1 MEDAQLAKDS
11 AINNPSGRSSADQR
25 SVERDSSKERSQDKD
40 SSGRGAMGRSTGQSG
55 VQKGTSDKIPGGKIV
70 SGALDELKKVVH
82 PTRQEALQATVVT
95 LIFMAFFGIILGLLD
110 WALRAVIWQLL

>member
-1 MEDAQLAKDS
+1 
-11 AINNPSGRSSADQR
+11 
-25 SVERDSSKERSQDKD
+25 
-40 SSGRGAMGRSTGQSG
+40 MGRSTGQSG
-55 VQKGTSDKIPGGKIV
+55 AQKGAIDKVPGGKFFT
-70 SGALDELKKVVH
+70 GAVDELKKVVH